1 MRILFLTTVCLLS
14 QTAAVT
20 AQPVRDTQAVAIG
33 PWQIESKYKNGK
45 FERCVMGRTTEDGV
59 EARFTRDGPGLA
71 LTMSSPRWR
80 VDAGRSYPVE
90 LAAGTVTWE
99 TKVSAT
105 ANAVRV
111 GLTEPRFNN
120 GLRLADIL
128 EIRGA
133 GSAIRMP
140 LDKSA
145 AAMERLEQCY
155 DRNSRSTETNPFVA
169 PSRRP

>member
-1 MRILFLTTVCLLS
+1 MRILILTTMCFLT
-14 QTAAVT
+14 QTAAVM

-33 PWQIESKYKNGK
+33 PWQIESTYKKSK

-59 EARFTRDGPGLA
+59 EARFTRDGAGLT

-80 VDAGRSYPVE
+80 LDAGRSYPVE
-90 LAAGTVTWE
+90 LAAGTATWE
-99 TKVSAT
+99 TKVAAT
-105 ANAVRV
+105 TNAVRV
-111 GLTEPRFNN
+111 ALTEPRFND

-155 DRNSRSTETNPFVA
+155 ERNSRSTETNPFVA